1 MKLVTR
7 SSRNKCRSFLISLS
21 VYQTNL
27 LSSPQS
33 RDIFNKKEIVFNRCA
48 KSHSRRNTG
57 QPVENCDRFAGKS
70 IRLPSNSSLVI
81 FTILFQVKVK
91 RQTYQL
97 LYYKD
102 NLFECQKKLLKHLD
116 ELFER
121 LDKPLE
127 RLGKMLERQKNRKL
141 SVSFLKDNR
150 LSLVY
155 VFPEKKVNYL
165 GGQVGNQA

>member
-1 MKLVTR
+1 MKLFTR

-102 NLFECQKKLLKHLD
+102 NLLECQKKLLKHLD

-127 RLGKMLERQKNRKL
+127 RQKNRKL

-150 LSLVY
+150 LSIVY